1 MTHDAGADCAAM
13 AILPTLEA
21 SDPRLRVL
29 SPLAKTI
36 DGGLRPLLAVTL
48 EQVDDAPRIGLAA

>member
-1 MTHDAGADCAAM
+1 M

-21 SDPRLRVL
+21 PDPRLRVL

-36 DGGLRPLLAVTL
+36 GGGLRPLLAVTL

>member
-1 MTHDAGADCAAM
+1 M

-21 SDPRLRVL
+21 PDPRLRVL